1 MPNWCE
7 NDLYFS
13 GPEDEVLKFKKLVGL
28 DKTLPRFNF
37 DAVIPYPDDEIRS
50 WSGKYSGS
58 RGG

>member
-28 DKTLPRFNF
+28 DKTPRGSTST
-37 DAVIPYPDDEIRS
+37 RS
-50 WSGKYSGS
+50 FHTLTTSDRWTWSQ
-58 RGG
+58 